1 VLVCAPVDVPAPDP
15 DANGTGDVV
24 ELLTVFKYHEYPVG
38 AIPVEA
44 VQLYD
49 QLDIFVI
56 VKVTPVA
63 GLGIPTAADV
73 NCALFVPVVVF
84 DVIAVR

>member
-1 VLVCAPVDVPAPDP
+1 VDVPAPDP
-15 DANGTGDVV
+15 DANGDVI

-38 AIPVEA
+38 AIPLAGA
-44 VQLYD
+44 VQLND
-49 QLDIFVI
+49 QLLSPEI
-56 VKVTPVA
+56 VRVTPVA